1 MRLTNLPFSLPL
13 LLRRDVG
20 GRRMRSEGKEKK
32 ISKESGSKTDKGKG
46 GKKGGERRKEVRKDR
61 RGRG

>member
-1 MRLTNLPFSLPL
+1 MR
-13 LLRRDVG
+13 DK
-20 GRRMRSEGKEKK
+20 GKEKK